1 VPVVILLVDDDDG
14 YALLM
19 PLAFKK
25 AQLEVSLQCV
35 GDGAQAIEYLRG
47 DGKYAD
53 RRLFPFP
60 SLVLLDLKM
69 PRINGF
75 EVLEWKRVEPGIK
88 SLPVVVW
95 SSSEL
100 PEDIEKAT
108 YLGAC
113 SYIVKSEDLV
123 GIAKSLELFWNGS
136 LSIRIHK
143 EWPHWRL
150 RCIR

>member
-1 VPVVILLVDDDDG
+1 VPVVILLVDDDDA
-14 YALLM
+14 YTLLM
-19 PLAFKK
+19 PHAFEK
-25 AQLEVSLQCV
+25 AQVAVSLQFV
-35 GDGAQAIEYLRG
+35 GDGEQAIQYLRG

-53 RRLFPFP
+53 RSRFPFP

-75 EVLEWKRVEPGIK
+75 ELLEWKREQPEMK

-100 PEDIEKAT
+100 PADIEKANS
-108 YLGAC
+108 LGAC

-123 GIAKSLELFWNGS
+123 GIAKRLQPFWNGS
-136 LSIRIHK
+136 QIK
-143 EWPHWRL
+143 
-150 RCIR
+150 